1 VPAPVLALDIGG
13 TKLAAGI
20 VSPAGELLAERAE
33 DTDPAWSPAE
43 VIEQLFELSEAALAE
58 AALHWRDL
66 PAVGLSFGGPVDF
79 PARRTITCHHLHG
92 WEGIPLPELVEER
105 FGLPVVM
112 DNDANAA
119 ALGEAVFGAARGF
132 DHVLYLTV
140 STGIG
145 AGLLLNG
152 HLHRGANSLAG
163 ELGHTLVVP
172 DGPACTC
179 GRNGCLEAVASGPA
193 IAREA
198 KAALDRGEASVLQ
211 SIPRHQL
218 TAKHV
223 AENAHSDP
231 LSARIMARAGEY
243 LGVAIAAAVNLVNPD
258 IVVIGGGVSQ
268 AGETLLQPLRDSVA
282 RGAVPESVR
291 DLRIVAGAL
300 GPQGALLGAAALA
313 LRRGSSLQE
322 PT

>member
-1 VPAPVLALDIGG
+1 VSAPVLALDIGG

-20 VSPAGELLAERAE
+20 VSPAGELLASRVE
-33 DTDPAWSPAE
+33 DTHPAWSPAE
-43 VIEQLFELSEAALAE
+43 VIEELFDLSEAALAA
-58 AALHWRDL
+58 AALHWADL

-79 PARRTITCHHLHG
+79 PARRTLTCHHLHG
-92 WEGIPLPELVEER
+92 WEGLPLPELVEER
-105 FGLPVVM
+105 AGLPVVM

-163 ELGHTLVVP
+163 ELGHTLVLP

-198 KAALDRGEASVLQ
+198 KAALDQGEASVLQ
-211 SIPRHQL
+211 SIPRDQL

-223 AENAHSDP
+223 AENAHADP

-282 RGAVPESVR
+282 NRAVPESVR

-313 LRRGSSLQE
+313 LRRESDLQE
-322 PT
+322 AT